1 MTSDVF
7 KIILGLQIHPN
18 EKLVSPPSD
27 IIKLGFKEIIGYLSQ
42 LDAVADEDTISELRT
57 LSNFISKN
65 FDWPKKTI
73 PRG

>member
-42 LDAVADEDTISELRT
+42 LDSVPDEDSISELR
-57 LSNFISKN
+57 LVSKFFPKISKI
-65 FDWPKKTI
+65 D
-73 PRG
+73 

>member
-42 LDAVADEDTISELRT
+42 LDAVPDEETISELR
-57 LSNFISKN
+57 LVSNFFQEYESFSRQNSK
-65 FDWPKKTI
+65 K
-73 PRG
+73 